1 MINLVNIKNEI
12 KFGWFLYGLA
22 SFNKIKKFKGIYYF
36 KSRKNIENMS
46 EYNIKVEFDKKT
58 FSFSCQDDQ
67 DIISAASIN
76 GIDLPNSCCSGV
88 CTSCASMVIDGSIDQ
103 EDAMGLNED
112 LREKGFALLCVA
124 YPESDLHVVIGDQV
138 EDDLYNDQ
146 FGKYQKW
153 N

>member
-1 MINLVNIKNEI
+1 
-12 KFGWFLYGLA
+12 
-22 SFNKIKKFKGIYYF
+22 
-36 KSRKNIENMS
+36 MS
-46 EYNIKVEFDKKT
+46 EYNIKVQFGGKT
-58 FSFSCQDDQ
+58 SIFSCSEDQ
-67 DIISAASIN
+67 DIISAAKMN

-88 CTSCASMVIDGSIDQ
+88 CTSCASRIMEGSVEQ
-103 EDAMGLNED
+103 EDAMGLNDD

-124 YPESDLHVVIGDQV
+124 YPKSDLNIVIGKEV